1 MCFYHLTSTRVCEVS
16 TLCLQSQS
24 SLHSSRH
31 IMYSPKTGALWTNH
45 VVTLVQFLELV
56 FTS

>member
-1 MCFYHLTSTRVCEVS
+1 MCFYHLTSARACEVS
-16 TLCLQSQS
+16 TLCLQSQR

-31 IMYSPKTGALWTNH
+31 ITCSPKMGALRTNH
-45 VVTLVQFLELV
+45 VVALAQFMESV

>member
-1 MCFYHLTSTRVCEVS
+1 MCFYHLTSARVCEVS
-16 TLCLQSQS
+16 TVCLQLQS

-31 IMYSPKTGALWTNH
+31 ITYSPKMGALWTSH
-45 VVTLVQFLELV
+45 VVTPVQSMELV